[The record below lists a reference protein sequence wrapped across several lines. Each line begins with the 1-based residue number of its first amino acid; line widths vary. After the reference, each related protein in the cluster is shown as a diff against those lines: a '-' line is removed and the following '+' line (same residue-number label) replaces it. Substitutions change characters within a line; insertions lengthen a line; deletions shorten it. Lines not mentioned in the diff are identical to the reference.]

1 VPRDYENARIHGEPY
16 LVRKNPSIRCNS
28 YVMRWSDIFLEFECR
43 HNHLLNQ
50 LELNKTKMMED
61 LKKHKHATQIV
72 ADATR
77 NAAAET
83 ATWEY
88 PAEPIGLAMAT
99 DSP

>member
-1 VPRDYENARIHGEPY
+1 
-16 LVRKNPSIRCNS
+16 
-28 YVMRWSDIFLEFECR
+28 
-43 HNHLLNQ
+43 